1 MVNKISTI
9 QNKVEN
15 NNFLSNEMRVEF
27 EFKLKNILL
36 LIENIEIDKLNN
48 EFTNEVNETLNNLEN
63 DIMLIKSYDDR
74 LNLNKKFNSIKIIEK
89 YNKTLVY

>member
-74 LNLNKKFNSIKIIEK
+74 LNLNKKINSIKIIEK

>member
-74 LNLNKKFNSIKIIEK
+74 LNLNKKNQL
-89 YNKTLVY
+89 N

>member
-1 MVNKISTI
+1 
-9 QNKVEN
+9 
-15 NNFLSNEMRVEF
+15 MRVEF

>member
-1 MVNKISTI
+1 
-9 QNKVEN
+9 
-15 NNFLSNEMRVEF
+15 MRVEF

-74 LNLNKKFNSIKIIEK
+74 LNLNKKINSIKIIEK

>member
-1 MVNKISTI
+1 
-9 QNKVEN
+9 
-15 NNFLSNEMRVEF
+15 MRVEF

-74 LNLNKKFNSIKIIEK
+74 SNLNKKINSIKIIEK